1 MQLSQEIFNILK
13 GANIKIKLFDPMGNK
28 TLDPELSARFYAYD
42 NDFLITIR
50 EEEDGVELVVQAGA
64 SFNFNEHNDLLN
76 SIKKAGHNAMAEY
89 NIRKFDKNIE
99 LKDFAH
105 DVVKEDDRTEKAMKD
120 MQPSAVTGYYEITDF
135 WKEHTQMWDKSVDEV
150 MQMIYEWTWIEMTTA
165 TRDRDELAKRTLA
178 IVVDAL
184 RNKKDD
190 MTFDDMIAQ
199 LESKN
204 EDVRRLRELSGIAEA
219 PNEGTQG
226 CADCE
231 WIKDETDGDI
241 DTCDECAA
249 EKRQT
254 NESEKRWKQTS
265 MSPEEAIEKYGKE
278 NVKVKKGALRNG
290 DDMVEVFVESIN
302 EGGNSVEAFMAHVV
316 DHAKEIQAD
325 NYRMTD
331 SSYYEF
337 TDEIDTDDEEFM
349 SMPQVQAIL
358 KAIPHV
364 DMENTDIKHAID
376 ILASGE
382 LLEAET
388 ESYSPG
394 DEMEDGVVSNCCG
407 AQLMDYNDGHGRCS
421 DCKEMAAGEPDEEYY
436 ESEVSRLKELSGIT
450 EAPGKG
456 SFSFGPKDPQNM
468 SPKDITDPNAALIH
482 KGSTRG
488 VDDPFDA
495 SGTGHADGIGWSQN
509 ELDGAMQGFKDV
521 LGTENQIQ
529 INRYLA
535 KLPLNIAKDIADQ
548 NGYGTYTNPET
559 GARENPDSM
568 IGGYDHIGNPNY
580 GTDAMDP
587 ETIAKIKD
595 PKWRDTFNMQDPKFK
610 NIRPTVKPT
619 VKPKLRPNNLGEGYT
634 PATGSMKTSYIQLPE
649 NTKLIIKHTK
659 GVNEEVRGS
668 RSRNIKALFIE
679 NSAGERFR
687 FPHKYLQGA
696 KAMANHVSNGGTPYD
711 AIGES
716 IITLCTEVA
725 QCTQFLRHVR
735 TNKLTN
741 ESNVNIVEAVKQKLK
756 EFKNTVKSLQTSRGY
771 NDYQAPTTAIVE
783 DNDKESV
790 DLTDKFMYNTFE
802 TANMDSVLETVARII
817 KERDSMTDLTKSNM
831 NRLYDMIK
839 NKEDF
844 KLNIDPNDPEHPDNE
859 DPIKY
864 SGGNGAM
871 AKLVSHLSFLAMNS
885 KNDEVFN
892 LLSQISGEM
901 YSLPKE
907 HVVLLA
913 KIAKYLDK
921 NNKAPAKEPAME
933 DLAEATLNNLRRKI
947 A

>member
-13 GANIKIKLFDPMGNK
+13 GANIKLKLFDPMGNK

-64 SFNFNEHNDLLN
+64 SFNFNEHKDLLN

-204 EDVRRLRELSGIAEA
+204 EDVRRLRELSGIKEDASSPVFQIMKKSLLRHKWYLENEEMDPNMVSSELRDVNKMIEAVDIGEHEPYFDTAVNDDYRALYREAIAKSKGKKTSIYGVDNDVLPPNAKPNPKSAYNSGEVEKNDAELDA
-219 PNEGTQG
+219 LNPTESEVAEGTQG

-231 WIKDETDGDI
+231 WISDETDGDI
-241 DTCDECAA
+241 TTCDDCAA
-249 EKRQT
+249 EKREKT
-254 NESEKRWKQTS
+254 NEAEKRWKQTS
-265 MSPEEAIEKYGKE
+265 MSPEEAIAKYGKE

-290 DDMVEVFVESIN
+290 DDMVEVFVESMN

-394 DEMEDGVVSNCCG
+394 DEYADSEGMVSNCCG
-407 AQLMDYNDGHGRCS
+407 APMMDYNDGHGRCS
-421 DCKEMAAGEPDEEYY
+421 DCKEMAAGETDEEFY
-436 ESEVSRLKELSGIT
+436 ENKSVMES
-450 EAPGKG
+450 
-456 SFSFGPKDPQNM
+456 
-468 SPKDITDPNAALIH
+468 
-482 KGSTRG
+482 
-488 VDDPFDA
+488 
-495 SGTGHADGIGWSQN
+495 
-509 ELDGAMQGFKDV
+509 
-521 LGTENQIQ
+521 
-529 INRYLA
+529 
-535 KLPLNIAKDIADQ
+535 
-548 NGYGTYTNPET
+548 
-559 GARENPDSM
+559 
-568 IGGYDHIGNPNY
+568 
-580 GTDAMDP
+580 
-587 ETIAKIKD
+587 
-595 PKWRDTFNMQDPKFK
+595 
-610 NIRPTVKPT
+610 
-619 VKPKLRPNNLGEGYT
+619 YT
-634 PATGSMKTSYIQLPE
+634 PATGSLKTSYIQLPE

-696 KAMANHVSNGGTPYD
+696 KAMANHVSKGGTPYD

-716 IITLCTEVA
+716 IVTLCTEVA

-741 ESNVNIVEAVKQKLK
+741 EGNENIVETVKQKLK
-756 EFKNTVKSLQTSRGY
+756 EFKNTVKSLQTSKGY
-771 NDYQAPTTAIVE
+771 NAYQVPTTAIVE
-783 DNDKESV
+783 EKDKESV

-802 TANMDSVLETVARII
+802 TANMDAVLETVARIV
-817 KERDSMTDLTKSNM
+817 KERDSMTDLTKNNM

-871 AKLVSHLSFLAMNS
+871 AKLVSHLSYLAMNS

-907 HVVLLA
+907 HVILLA
-913 KIAKYLDK
+913 KIAAYLDK

-933 DLAEATLNNLRRKI
+933 DLAEAMLNSLRRKI

>member
-13 GANIKIKLFDPMGNK
+13 GANIKLKLFDPMGNK

-42 NDFLITIR
+42 NDFLVTIR

-64 SFNFNEHNDLLN
+64 SFNFNEHKDLLN

-241 DTCDECAA
+241 DTCDDCAA

-254 NESEKRWKQTS
+254 NEAEKRWKQTS
-265 MSPEEAIEKYGKE
+265 MSPQEAIAKYGKE

-290 DDMVEVFVESIN
+290 DDMVEVFVESMN
-302 EGGNSVEAFMAHVV
+302 EGGNSVEAFMSHVV

-376 ILASGE
+376 VLASGE

-421 DCKEMAAGEPDEEYY
+421 DCKEMAAGETDEEFY
-436 ESEVSRLKELSGIT
+436 
-450 EAPGKG
+450 
-456 SFSFGPKDPQNM
+456 
-468 SPKDITDPNAALIH
+468 
-482 KGSTRG
+482 
-488 VDDPFDA
+488 
-495 SGTGHADGIGWSQN
+495 
-509 ELDGAMQGFKDV
+509 
-521 LGTENQIQ
+521 ENQ
-529 INRYLA
+529 RVMESY
-535 KLPLNIAKDIADQ
+535 
-548 NGYGTYTNPET
+548 
-559 GARENPDSM
+559 S
-568 IGGYDHIGNPNY
+568 
-580 GTDAMDP
+580 
-587 ETIAKIKD
+587 
-595 PKWRDTFNMQDPKFK
+595 
-610 NIRPTVKPT
+610 
-619 VKPKLRPNNLGEGYT
+619 

-716 IITLCTEVA
+716 IVNLCTEVA
-725 QCTQFLRHVR
+725 QCSQFLRHVR

-741 ESNVNIVEAVKQKLK
+741 EGNENIVETIKQKLK

-771 NDYQAPTTAIVE
+771 NAYQAPTTAIVE

-907 HVVLLA
+907 HVILLA
-913 KIAKYLDK
+913 KIAAYLDK

-933 DLAEATLNNLRRKI
+933 DLAEAMLNNLRRKI

>member
-13 GANIKIKLFDPMGNK
+13 GANIKLKLFDPMGNK

-42 NDFLITIR
+42 NDFLVTIR

-64 SFNFNEHNDLLN
+64 SFNFNEHKDLLN

-99 LKDFAH
+99 LKYFAH

-190 MTFDDMIAQ
+190 MTFDDMLAQ

-204 EDVRRLRELSGIAEA
+204 EDVRRLRELSGIKEA

-241 DTCDECAA
+241 DTCDDCAA

-254 NESEKRWKQTS
+254 NEAEKRWKQTS
-265 MSPEEAIEKYGKE
+265 MSPQEAIAKYGKE

-290 DDMVEVFVESIN
+290 DDMVEVFVESMN
-302 EGGNSVEAFMAHVV
+302 EGGNSVEAFMSHVV

-376 ILASGE
+376 VLASGE

-421 DCKEMAAGEPDEEYY
+421 DCKEMAAGETDEEFY
-436 ESEVSRLKELSGIT
+436 
-450 EAPGKG
+450 
-456 SFSFGPKDPQNM
+456 
-468 SPKDITDPNAALIH
+468 
-482 KGSTRG
+482 
-488 VDDPFDA
+488 
-495 SGTGHADGIGWSQN
+495 
-509 ELDGAMQGFKDV
+509 
-521 LGTENQIQ
+521 ENQ
-529 INRYLA
+529 RVMESY
-535 KLPLNIAKDIADQ
+535 
-548 NGYGTYTNPET
+548 
-559 GARENPDSM
+559 S
-568 IGGYDHIGNPNY
+568 
-580 GTDAMDP
+580 
-587 ETIAKIKD
+587 
-595 PKWRDTFNMQDPKFK
+595 
-610 NIRPTVKPT
+610 
-619 VKPKLRPNNLGEGYT
+619 

-716 IITLCTEVA
+716 IVNLCTEVA
-725 QCTQFLRHVR
+725 QCSQFLRHVR

-741 ESNVNIVEAVKQKLK
+741 EGNENIVETIKQKLK

-771 NDYQAPTTAIVE
+771 NAYQAPTTAIVE

-907 HVVLLA
+907 HVILLA
-913 KIAKYLDK
+913 KIAAYLDK

-933 DLAEATLNNLRRKI
+933 DLAEAMLNNLRRKI

>member
-13 GANIKIKLFDPMGNK
+13 GANIKLKLFDPMGNK

-64 SFNFNEHNDLLN
+64 SFNFNEHKDLLN

-105 DVVKEDDRTEKAMKD
+105 DVVKEDERTEKAMKD

-184 RNKKDD
+184 RHKKDD

-241 DTCDECAA
+241 TTCDDCAA

-254 NESEKRWKQTS
+254 NEAEKRWKQTS
-265 MSPEEAIEKYGKE
+265 MSPQEAIAKYGKE

-290 DDMVEVFVESIN
+290 DDMVEVFVESMN

-376 ILASGE
+376 VLASGE

-407 AQLMDYNDGHGRCS
+407 APMMDYNDGHGRCS
-421 DCKEMAAGEPDEEYY
+421 DCKEMAAGETDEEFY
-436 ESEVSRLKELSGIT
+436 
-450 EAPGKG
+450 
-456 SFSFGPKDPQNM
+456 
-468 SPKDITDPNAALIH
+468 
-482 KGSTRG
+482 
-488 VDDPFDA
+488 
-495 SGTGHADGIGWSQN
+495 
-509 ELDGAMQGFKDV
+509 
-521 LGTENQIQ
+521 ENQ
-529 INRYLA
+529 RVMESY
-535 KLPLNIAKDIADQ
+535 
-548 NGYGTYTNPET
+548 
-559 GARENPDSM
+559 S
-568 IGGYDHIGNPNY
+568 
-580 GTDAMDP
+580 
-587 ETIAKIKD
+587 
-595 PKWRDTFNMQDPKFK
+595 
-610 NIRPTVKPT
+610 
-619 VKPKLRPNNLGEGYT
+619 

-725 QCTQFLRHVR
+725 QCSQFLRHVR

-741 ESNVNIVEAVKQKLK
+741 EGNENIVETVKQKLK

-771 NDYQAPTTAIVE
+771 NAYQAPTTAIVE

-901 YSLPKE
+901 YSLPKNQ
-907 HVVLLA
+907 VILLA
-913 KIAKYLDK
+913 KIAAYLDK

-933 DLAEATLNNLRRKI
+933 DLAESTLSSLRRKI

>member
-13 GANIKIKLFDPMGNK
+13 GANIKLKLFDPMGNK

-42 NDFLITIR
+42 NDFLVTIR

-64 SFNFNEHNDLLN
+64 SFNFNEHKDLLN

-190 MTFDDMIAQ
+190 MTFDDMLAQ

-241 DTCDECAA
+241 DTCDDCAA

-254 NESEKRWKQTS
+254 NEAEKRWKQTS
-265 MSPEEAIEKYGKE
+265 MSPQEAIAKYGKE

-290 DDMVEVFVESIN
+290 DDMVEVFVESMN
-302 EGGNSVEAFMAHVV
+302 EGGNSVEAFMSHVV

-376 ILASGE
+376 VLASGE

-421 DCKEMAAGEPDEEYY
+421 DCKEMAAGETDEEFY
-436 ESEVSRLKELSGIT
+436 
-450 EAPGKG
+450 
-456 SFSFGPKDPQNM
+456 
-468 SPKDITDPNAALIH
+468 
-482 KGSTRG
+482 
-488 VDDPFDA
+488 
-495 SGTGHADGIGWSQN
+495 
-509 ELDGAMQGFKDV
+509 
-521 LGTENQIQ
+521 ENQ
-529 INRYLA
+529 RVMESY
-535 KLPLNIAKDIADQ
+535 
-548 NGYGTYTNPET
+548 
-559 GARENPDSM
+559 S
-568 IGGYDHIGNPNY
+568 
-580 GTDAMDP
+580 
-587 ETIAKIKD
+587 
-595 PKWRDTFNMQDPKFK
+595 
-610 NIRPTVKPT
+610 
-619 VKPKLRPNNLGEGYT
+619 

-716 IITLCTEVA
+716 IVNLCTEVA
-725 QCTQFLRHVR
+725 QCSQFLRHVR

-741 ESNVNIVEAVKQKLK
+741 EGNENIVETIKQKLK

-771 NDYQAPTTAIVE
+771 NAYQAPTTAIVE

-907 HVVLLA
+907 HVILLA
-913 KIAKYLDK
+913 KIAAYLDK

-933 DLAEATLNNLRRKI
+933 DLAEAMLNNLRRKI

>member
-13 GANIKIKLFDPMGNK
+13 GANIKLKLFDPMGNK

-42 NDFLITIR
+42 NDFLVTIR

-64 SFNFNEHNDLLN
+64 SFNFNEHKDLLN

-204 EDVRRLRELSGIAEA
+204 EDVRRLRELSGIKEA

-241 DTCDECAA
+241 DTCDDCAA

-254 NESEKRWKQTS
+254 NEAEKRWKQTS
-265 MSPEEAIEKYGKE
+265 MSPQEAIAKYGKE

-290 DDMVEVFVESIN
+290 DDMVEVFVESMN
-302 EGGNSVEAFMAHVV
+302 EGGNSVEAFMSHVV

-376 ILASGE
+376 VLASGE

-421 DCKEMAAGEPDEEYY
+421 DCKEMAAGETDEEFY
-436 ESEVSRLKELSGIT
+436 
-450 EAPGKG
+450 
-456 SFSFGPKDPQNM
+456 
-468 SPKDITDPNAALIH
+468 
-482 KGSTRG
+482 
-488 VDDPFDA
+488 
-495 SGTGHADGIGWSQN
+495 
-509 ELDGAMQGFKDV
+509 
-521 LGTENQIQ
+521 ENQ
-529 INRYLA
+529 RVMESY
-535 KLPLNIAKDIADQ
+535 
-548 NGYGTYTNPET
+548 
-559 GARENPDSM
+559 S
-568 IGGYDHIGNPNY
+568 
-580 GTDAMDP
+580 
-587 ETIAKIKD
+587 
-595 PKWRDTFNMQDPKFK
+595 
-610 NIRPTVKPT
+610 
-619 VKPKLRPNNLGEGYT
+619 

-716 IITLCTEVA
+716 IVNLCTEVA
-725 QCTQFLRHVR
+725 QCSQFLRHVR

-741 ESNVNIVEAVKQKLK
+741 EGNENIVETIKQKLK

-771 NDYQAPTTAIVE
+771 NAYQAPTTAIVE

-907 HVVLLA
+907 HVILLA
-913 KIAKYLDK
+913 KIAAYLDK

-933 DLAEATLNNLRRKI
+933 DLAEAMLNNLRRKI

>member
-13 GANIKIKLFDPMGNK
+13 GANIKLKLFDPMGNK

-42 NDFLITIR
+42 NDFLVTIR

-64 SFNFNEHNDLLN
+64 SFNFNEHKDLLN

-190 MTFDDMIAQ
+190 MTFDDMLAQ

-241 DTCDECAA
+241 DTCDDCAA

-254 NESEKRWKQTS
+254 NEAEKRWKQTS
-265 MSPEEAIEKYGKE
+265 MSPQEAIAKYGKE

-290 DDMVEVFVESIN
+290 DDMVEVFVESMN
-302 EGGNSVEAFMAHVV
+302 EGGNSVEAFMSHVV

-376 ILASGE
+376 VLASGE

-421 DCKEMAAGEPDEEYY
+421 DCKEMAAGETDEEFY
-436 ESEVSRLKELSGIT
+436 
-450 EAPGKG
+450 
-456 SFSFGPKDPQNM
+456 
-468 SPKDITDPNAALIH
+468 
-482 KGSTRG
+482 
-488 VDDPFDA
+488 
-495 SGTGHADGIGWSQN
+495 
-509 ELDGAMQGFKDV
+509 
-521 LGTENQIQ
+521 ENQ
-529 INRYLA
+529 RVMESY
-535 KLPLNIAKDIADQ
+535 
-548 NGYGTYTNPET
+548 
-559 GARENPDSM
+559 S
-568 IGGYDHIGNPNY
+568 
-580 GTDAMDP
+580 
-587 ETIAKIKD
+587 
-595 PKWRDTFNMQDPKFK
+595 
-610 NIRPTVKPT
+610 
-619 VKPKLRPNNLGEGYT
+619 

-725 QCTQFLRHVR
+725 QCSQFLRHVR

-741 ESNVNIVEAVKQKLK
+741 EGNENIVETVKQKLK

-771 NDYQAPTTAIVE
+771 NAYQAPTTAIVE

-892 LLSQISGEM
+892 LLSQVSGEM

-907 HVVLLA
+907 HVILLA
-913 KIAKYLDK
+913 KIAAYLDK

-933 DLAEATLNNLRRKI
+933 DLAEAMLNGLRRKI

>member
-13 GANIKIKLFDPMGNK
+13 GANIKLKLFDPMGNK

-42 NDFLITIR
+42 NDFLVTIR

-64 SFNFNEHNDLLN
+64 SFNFNEHKDLLN

-241 DTCDECAA
+241 DTCDDCAA

-265 MSPEEAIEKYGKE
+265 MSPQEAIAKYGKE

-290 DDMVEVFVESIN
+290 DDMVEVFVESMN
-302 EGGNSVEAFMAHVV
+302 EGGNSVEAFMSHVV

-376 ILASGE
+376 VLASGE

-421 DCKEMAAGEPDEEYY
+421 DCKEMAAGETDEEFY
-436 ESEVSRLKELSGIT
+436 
-450 EAPGKG
+450 
-456 SFSFGPKDPQNM
+456 
-468 SPKDITDPNAALIH
+468 
-482 KGSTRG
+482 
-488 VDDPFDA
+488 
-495 SGTGHADGIGWSQN
+495 
-509 ELDGAMQGFKDV
+509 
-521 LGTENQIQ
+521 ENQ
-529 INRYLA
+529 RVMESY
-535 KLPLNIAKDIADQ
+535 
-548 NGYGTYTNPET
+548 
-559 GARENPDSM
+559 S
-568 IGGYDHIGNPNY
+568 
-580 GTDAMDP
+580 
-587 ETIAKIKD
+587 
-595 PKWRDTFNMQDPKFK
+595 
-610 NIRPTVKPT
+610 
-619 VKPKLRPNNLGEGYT
+619 

-696 KAMANHVSNGGTPYD
+696 KAMANHVSKGGTPYD

-725 QCTQFLRHVR
+725 QCSQFLRHVR

-741 ESNVNIVEAVKQKLK
+741 EGNENIVETVKQKLK

-771 NDYQAPTTAIVE
+771 NAYQVPTTAIVE

-907 HVVLLA
+907 HVILLA
-913 KIAKYLDK
+913 KIAAYLDK

-933 DLAEATLNNLRRKI
+933 DLAEAMLKNLRRKI

>member
-1 MQLSQEIFNILK
+1 LINTLKEYYTMQLSQEIFNILK
-13 GANIKIKLFDPMGNK
+13 GANIKLKLFDPMGNK
-28 TLDPELSARFYAYD
+28 TLDPEISARFYAYD
-42 NDFLITIR
+42 NDFLVTIR

-64 SFNFNEHNDLLN
+64 SFNFNEHKDLLN

-105 DVVKEDDRTEKAMKD
+105 DVVKEDERTEKAMKD

-204 EDVRRLRELSGIAEA
+204 EEVRRLRELSGITEA
-219 PNEGTQG
+219 PVE
-226 CADCE
+226 E
-231 WIKDETDGDI
+231 
-241 DTCDECAA
+241 
-249 EKRQT
+249 
-254 NESEKRWKQTS
+254 EKRWKQTS
-265 MSPEEAIEKYGKE
+265 MSPAEAIAKYGKE

-290 DDMVEVFVESIN
+290 DDMVEVFVESMN

-376 ILASGE
+376 VLASGE

-394 DEMEDGVVSNCCG
+394 DEYADSDGMVSNCCG
-407 AQLMDYNDGHGRCS
+407 APMMDYDTEAGFGRCG
-421 DCKEMAAGEPDEEYY
+421 DCKDMAAGETEEEFY
-436 ESEVSRLKELSGIT
+436 ENKSV
-450 EAPGKG
+450 
-456 SFSFGPKDPQNM
+456 M
-468 SPKDITDPNAALIH
+468 
-482 KGSTRG
+482 
-488 VDDPFDA
+488 
-495 SGTGHADGIGWSQN
+495 
-509 ELDGAMQGFKDV
+509 
-521 LGTENQIQ
+521 
-529 INRYLA
+529 
-535 KLPLNIAKDIADQ
+535 
-548 NGYGTYTNPET
+548 
-559 GARENPDSM
+559 
-568 IGGYDHIGNPNY
+568 
-580 GTDAMDP
+580 
-587 ETIAKIKD
+587 
-595 PKWRDTFNMQDPKFK
+595 
-610 NIRPTVKPT
+610 
-619 VKPKLRPNNLGEGYT
+619 EGYT

-716 IITLCTEVA
+716 IVNLCTEVA

-741 ESNVNIVEAVKQKLK
+741 EGNENIVETVKQKLK
-756 EFKNTVKSLQTSRGY
+756 EFKNTVKSLQTSKGY
-771 NDYQAPTTAIVE
+771 NNYQVPTTAIVE
-783 DNDKESV
+783 EKDKEEV
-790 DLTDKFMYNTFE
+790 DITDKFMYNTFE
-802 TANMDSVLETVARII
+802 TANMDAVLETVARIV
-817 KERDSMTDLTKSNM
+817 KERDSMTDLTKTNM

-892 LLSQISGEM
+892 LLSQVSGEM

-907 HVVLLA
+907 HVILLA
-913 KIAKYLDK
+913 KIAAYLDK

-933 DLAEATLNNLRRKI
+933 DLAEATLRGLRRKI

>member
-42 NDFLITIR
+42 NDFLVTIR

-64 SFNFNEHNDLLN
+64 SFNFDEHNDLLN

-105 DVVKEDDRTEKAMKD
+105 DVVKEDE
-120 MQPSAVTGYYEITDF
+120 EI
-135 WKEHTQMWDKSVDEV
+135 
-150 MQMIYEWTWIEMTTA
+150 
-165 TRDRDELAKRTLA
+165 
-178 IVVDAL
+178 
-184 RNKKDD
+184 
-190 MTFDDMIAQ
+190 
-199 LESKN
+199 
-204 EDVRRLRELSGIAEA
+204 RRLKELSGIAEA

-226 CADCE
+226 CAD
-231 WIKDETDGDI
+231 
-241 DTCDECAA
+241 A

-254 NESEKRWKQTS
+254 NEAEKRWKQTS
-265 MSPEEAIEKYGKE
+265 MSPEDAIRIWGKK
-278 NVKVKKGALRNG
+278 NVQVTPGGLNNG
-290 DDMVEVFVESIN
+290 DDMVEVFV
-302 EGGNSVEAFMAHVV
+302 
-316 DHAKEIQAD
+316 
-325 NYRMTD
+325 
-331 SSYYEF
+331 
-337 TDEIDTDDEEFM
+337 
-349 SMPQVQAIL
+349 
-358 KAIPHV
+358 
-364 DMENTDIKHAID
+364 
-376 ILASGE
+376 
-382 LLEAET
+382 

-421 DCKEMAAGEPDEEYY
+421 DCKEMAAGETDEEFY
-436 ESEVSRLKELSGIT
+436 
-450 EAPGKG
+450 
-456 SFSFGPKDPQNM
+456 
-468 SPKDITDPNAALIH
+468 
-482 KGSTRG
+482 
-488 VDDPFDA
+488 
-495 SGTGHADGIGWSQN
+495 
-509 ELDGAMQGFKDV
+509 
-521 LGTENQIQ
+521 ENQ
-529 INRYLA
+529 RVMESY
-535 KLPLNIAKDIADQ
+535 
-548 NGYGTYTNPET
+548 
-559 GARENPDSM
+559 S
-568 IGGYDHIGNPNY
+568 
-580 GTDAMDP
+580 
-587 ETIAKIKD
+587 
-595 PKWRDTFNMQDPKFK
+595 
-610 NIRPTVKPT
+610 
-619 VKPKLRPNNLGEGYT
+619 

-725 QCTQFLRHVR
+725 QCSQFLRHVR

-741 ESNVNIVEAVKQKLK
+741 EGNENIVETVKQKLK

-771 NDYQAPTTAIVE
+771 NAYQAPTTAIVE

-817 KERDSMTDLTKSNM
+817 KERDSMTDLTKTNM

-892 LLSQISGEM
+892 LLSQVSGEM

-907 HVVLLA
+907 HVILLA
-913 KIAKYLDK
+913 KIAAYLDK

-933 DLAEATLNNLRRKI
+933 DLAEAMLNGLRRKI

>member
-13 GANIKIKLFDPMGNK
+13 GANIKLKLFDPMGNK

-42 NDFLITIR
+42 NDFLVTIR

-64 SFNFNEHNDLLN
+64 SFNFNEHKDLLN

-241 DTCDECAA
+241 DTCDDCAA

-254 NESEKRWKQTS
+254 NEAEKRWKQTS
-265 MSPEEAIEKYGKE
+265 MSPQEAIAKYGKE

-290 DDMVEVFVESIN
+290 DDMVEVFVESMN
-302 EGGNSVEAFMAHVV
+302 EGGNSVEAFMSHVV

-376 ILASGE
+376 VLASGE

-421 DCKEMAAGEPDEEYY
+421 DCKEMAAGETDEEFY
-436 ESEVSRLKELSGIT
+436 
-450 EAPGKG
+450 
-456 SFSFGPKDPQNM
+456 
-468 SPKDITDPNAALIH
+468 
-482 KGSTRG
+482 
-488 VDDPFDA
+488 
-495 SGTGHADGIGWSQN
+495 
-509 ELDGAMQGFKDV
+509 
-521 LGTENQIQ
+521 ENQ
-529 INRYLA
+529 RVMESY
-535 KLPLNIAKDIADQ
+535 
-548 NGYGTYTNPET
+548 
-559 GARENPDSM
+559 S
-568 IGGYDHIGNPNY
+568 
-580 GTDAMDP
+580 
-587 ETIAKIKD
+587 
-595 PKWRDTFNMQDPKFK
+595 
-610 NIRPTVKPT
+610 
-619 VKPKLRPNNLGEGYT
+619 

-725 QCTQFLRHVR
+725 QCSQFLRHVR

-741 ESNVNIVEAVKQKLK
+741 EGNENIVETVKQKLK

-771 NDYQAPTTAIVE
+771 NAYQAPTTAIVE

-907 HVVLLA
+907 HVILLA
-913 KIAKYLDK
+913 KIAAYLDK

-933 DLAEATLNNLRRKI
+933 DLAEAMLNGLRRKI

>member
-13 GANIKIKLFDPMGNK
+13 GANIKLKLFDPMGNK

-42 NDFLITIR
+42 NDFLVTIR

-64 SFNFNEHNDLLN
+64 SFNFNEHKDLLN

-190 MTFDDMIAQ
+190 MTFDDMLAQ

-241 DTCDECAA
+241 TTCDDCAA

-254 NESEKRWKQTS
+254 NEAEKRWKQTS
-265 MSPEEAIEKYGKE
+265 MSPQEAIAKYGKE

-290 DDMVEVFVESIN
+290 DDMVEVFVESMN
-302 EGGNSVEAFMAHVV
+302 EGGNSVEAFMSHVV

-376 ILASGE
+376 VLASGE

-421 DCKEMAAGEPDEEYY
+421 DCKEMAAGETDEEFY
-436 ESEVSRLKELSGIT
+436 
-450 EAPGKG
+450 
-456 SFSFGPKDPQNM
+456 
-468 SPKDITDPNAALIH
+468 
-482 KGSTRG
+482 
-488 VDDPFDA
+488 
-495 SGTGHADGIGWSQN
+495 
-509 ELDGAMQGFKDV
+509 
-521 LGTENQIQ
+521 ENQ
-529 INRYLA
+529 RVMESY
-535 KLPLNIAKDIADQ
+535 
-548 NGYGTYTNPET
+548 
-559 GARENPDSM
+559 S
-568 IGGYDHIGNPNY
+568 
-580 GTDAMDP
+580 
-587 ETIAKIKD
+587 
-595 PKWRDTFNMQDPKFK
+595 
-610 NIRPTVKPT
+610 
-619 VKPKLRPNNLGEGYT
+619 

-725 QCTQFLRHVR
+725 QCSQFLRHVR

-741 ESNVNIVEAVKQKLK
+741 EGNENIVETVKQKLK

-771 NDYQAPTTAIVE
+771 NAYQAPTTAIVE

-892 LLSQISGEM
+892 LLSQVSGEM

-907 HVVLLA
+907 HVILLA
-913 KIAKYLDK
+913 KIAAYLDK

-933 DLAEATLNNLRRKI
+933 DLAEAMLNGLRRKI

>member
-13 GANIKIKLFDPMGNK
+13 GANIKLKLFDPMGNK

-42 NDFLITIR
+42 NDFLVTIR

-64 SFNFNEHNDLLN
+64 SFNFNEHKDLLN

-241 DTCDECAA
+241 DTCDDCAA

-254 NESEKRWKQTS
+254 NEAEKRWKQTS
-265 MSPEEAIEKYGKE
+265 MSPQEAIEKYGKE

-290 DDMVEVFVESIN
+290 DDMVEVFVESMN
-302 EGGNSVEAFMAHVV
+302 EGGNSVEAFMSHVV

-376 ILASGE
+376 VLASGE

-421 DCKEMAAGEPDEEYY
+421 DCKEMAAGETDEEFY
-436 ESEVSRLKELSGIT
+436 
-450 EAPGKG
+450 
-456 SFSFGPKDPQNM
+456 
-468 SPKDITDPNAALIH
+468 
-482 KGSTRG
+482 
-488 VDDPFDA
+488 
-495 SGTGHADGIGWSQN
+495 
-509 ELDGAMQGFKDV
+509 
-521 LGTENQIQ
+521 ENQ
-529 INRYLA
+529 RVMESY
-535 KLPLNIAKDIADQ
+535 
-548 NGYGTYTNPET
+548 
-559 GARENPDSM
+559 S
-568 IGGYDHIGNPNY
+568 
-580 GTDAMDP
+580 
-587 ETIAKIKD
+587 
-595 PKWRDTFNMQDPKFK
+595 
-610 NIRPTVKPT
+610 
-619 VKPKLRPNNLGEGYT
+619 

-725 QCTQFLRHVR
+725 QCSQFLRHVR

-741 ESNVNIVEAVKQKLK
+741 EGNENIVETIKQKLK

-771 NDYQAPTTAIVE
+771 NAYQAPTTAIVE

-892 LLSQISGEM
+892 LLSQVSGEM

-907 HVVLLA
+907 HVILLA
-913 KIAKYLDK
+913 KIAAYLDK

-933 DLAEATLNNLRRKI
+933 DLAEAMLNGLRRKI

>member
-1 MQLSQEIFNILK
+1 MQLSHEIFNILK
-13 GANIKIKLFDPMGNK
+13 GANIKLKLFDPMGNK

-64 SFNFNEHNDLLN
+64 SFNFNEHKDLLN

-105 DVVKEDDRTEKAMKD
+105 DVVKEDERTEKAMKD

-199 LESKN
+199 LESKT
-204 EDVRRLRELSGIAEA
+204 EEVRRLKELSGIKEDASSQVFQLMKKSLLRAKWYLENEEMDPEMVSSELRDVNAMLNAVEDGISDMSKVGLDTSVDEQYMSLYREA
-219 PNEGTQG
+219 IAKLKGEKTSIYGVDNDILPPDAKPNPESPYNSG
-226 CADCE
+226 E
-231 WIKDETDGDI
+231 V
-241 DTCDECAA
+241 
-249 EKRQT
+249 EKVT
-254 NESEKRWKQTS
+254 EAEKRWKQTS
-265 MSPEEAIEKYGKE
+265 MSPEDAIRIWGKK
-278 NVKVKKGALRNG
+278 NVQVTPGGLNNG
-290 DDMVEVFVESIN
+290 DDMVEVFVESMN

-376 ILASGE
+376 VLASGE
-382 LLEAET
+382 LLETET

-394 DEMEDGVVSNCCG
+394 DEMEDGYVSNCCG
-407 AQLMDYNDGHGRCS
+407 APIMDVDSGHGRCS
-421 DCKEMAAGEPDEEYY
+421 DCKEMASAEKEEDFYENTYDTKDFEVNPRAGHRDQMAHPEN
-436 ESEVSRLKELSGIT
+436 
-450 EAPGKG
+450 
-456 SFSFGPKDPQNM
+456 QM
-468 SPKDITDPNAALIH
+468 
-482 KGSTRG
+482 
-488 VDDPFDA
+488 
-495 SGTGHADGIGWSQN
+495 GTGPGI
-509 ELDGAMQGFKDV
+509 K
-521 LGTENQIQ
+521 T
-529 INRYLA
+529 
-535 KLPLNIAKDIADQ
+535 
-548 NGYGTYTNPET
+548 
-559 GARENPDSM
+559 
-568 IGGYDHIGNPNY
+568 
-580 GTDAMDP
+580 
-587 ETIAKIKD
+587 
-595 PKWRDTFNMQDPKFK
+595 
-610 NIRPTVKPT
+610 
-619 VKPKLRPNNLGEGYT
+619 KPKLRPAQLGKKFPKIEPKLRPDNLGEGYT

-716 IITLCTEVA
+716 IVTLCTEVA

-741 ESNVNIVEAVKQKLK
+741 ESNENIVETIKQKLK
-756 EFKNTVKSLQTSRGY
+756 EFKNTVKSLQTSKGY
-771 NDYQAPTTAIVE
+771 NNYQAPTTAIVE
-783 DNDKESV
+783 ENDKESV
-790 DLTDKFMYNTFE
+790 DLTSKFMYNTFE
-802 TANMDSVLETVARII
+802 TANMDSVLETVTRII
-817 KERDSMTDLTKSNM
+817 KERDSMTDLTKTNM

-901 YSLPKE
+901 YSLPKNQ
-907 HVVLLA
+907 VILLA
-913 KIAKYLDK
+913 KIAAYLDK

-933 DLAEATLNNLRRKI
+933 DLAESTLSSLRRKI

>member
-1 MQLSQEIFNILK
+1 MQLSHEIFNILK
-13 GANIKIKLFDPMGNK
+13 GANIKLKLFDPMGNK

-64 SFNFNEHNDLLN
+64 SFNFNEHKDLLN

-190 MTFDDMIAQ
+190 MTFDDMISQ
-199 LESKN
+199 LESKT
-204 EDVRRLRELSGIAEA
+204 EEVRRLKELSGIKEDASSPVFQIMKKSLLRHKWYLENEEMDPNMVSSELRDVNKMIEAVDIGEHEPYFDTAVNDDYRALYREAIAKSKGKKTSIYGVDNDVLPPNAKPNPKSAYNSGEVEKNDAELDA
-219 PNEGTQG
+219 LNPT
-226 CADCE
+226 
-231 WIKDETDGDI
+231 
-241 DTCDECAA
+241 
-249 EKRQT
+249 
-254 NESEKRWKQTS
+254 ESEEAEKRWKQTS
-265 MSPEEAIEKYGKE
+265 MSPEDAIRIWGKK
-278 NVKVKKGALRNG
+278 NVQVTPGGLNNG
-290 DDMVEVFVESIN
+290 DDMVEVFVESMN

-376 ILASGE
+376 VLASGE

-394 DEMEDGVVSNCCG
+394 DEYADSEGMVSGCCG
-407 AQLMDYNDGHGRCS
+407 APMMDYNDGFGRCGN
-421 DCKEMAAGEPDEEYY
+421 CKEMASGETEEEFY
-436 ESEVSRLKELSGIT
+436 ENKSV
-450 EAPGKG
+450 
-456 SFSFGPKDPQNM
+456 M
-468 SPKDITDPNAALIH
+468 
-482 KGSTRG
+482 
-488 VDDPFDA
+488 
-495 SGTGHADGIGWSQN
+495 
-509 ELDGAMQGFKDV
+509 
-521 LGTENQIQ
+521 
-529 INRYLA
+529 
-535 KLPLNIAKDIADQ
+535 
-548 NGYGTYTNPET
+548 
-559 GARENPDSM
+559 
-568 IGGYDHIGNPNY
+568 
-580 GTDAMDP
+580 
-587 ETIAKIKD
+587 
-595 PKWRDTFNMQDPKFK
+595 
-610 NIRPTVKPT
+610 
-619 VKPKLRPNNLGEGYT
+619 EGYT

-716 IITLCTEVA
+716 IVTLCTEVA

-741 ESNVNIVEAVKQKLK
+741 ESNENIVETIKQKLK
-756 EFKNTVKSLQTSRGY
+756 EFKNTVKSLQTSKGY
-771 NDYQAPTTAIVE
+771 NNYQAPTTAIVE
-783 DNDKESV
+783 ENDKESV
-790 DLTDKFMYNTFE
+790 DLTDKFMYNTFK
-802 TANMDSVLETVARII
+802 TANMDSVLETVTRII
-817 KERDSMTDLTKSNM
+817 KERDSMTDLTKTNM
-831 NRLYDMIK
+831 NRLYDMIR

-901 YSLPKE
+901 YSLPKNQ
-907 HVVLLA
+907 VILLA
-913 KIAKYLDK
+913 KIAAYLDK

-933 DLAEATLNNLRRKI
+933 DLAESTLSSLRRKI

>member
-13 GANIKIKLFDPMGNK
+13 GANIKLKLFDPMGNK
-28 TLDPELSARFYAYD
+28 TLDPEISARFYAYD

-64 SFNFNEHNDLLN
+64 SFNFNEHKDLLN

-105 DVVKEDDRTEKAMKD
+105 DVVKEDE
-120 MQPSAVTGYYEITDF
+120 EI
-135 WKEHTQMWDKSVDEV
+135 
-150 MQMIYEWTWIEMTTA
+150 
-165 TRDRDELAKRTLA
+165 
-178 IVVDAL
+178 
-184 RNKKDD
+184 
-190 MTFDDMIAQ
+190 
-199 LESKN
+199 
-204 EDVRRLRELSGIAEA
+204 RRLKELSGIRKE
-219 PNEGTQG
+219 PIEEGTEG

-241 DTCDECAA
+241 DTCDDCAA

-254 NESEKRWKQTS
+254 NEAEKRWKQTS
-265 MSPEEAIEKYGKE
+265 MSPEEAIAKYGKE

-290 DDMVEVFVESIN
+290 DDMVEVFVES
-302 EGGNSVEAFMAHVV
+302 M
-316 DHAKEIQAD
+316 KE
-325 NYRMTD
+325 
-331 SSYYEF
+331 
-337 TDEIDTDDEEFM
+337 
-349 SMPQVQAIL
+349 
-358 KAIPHV
+358 
-364 DMENTDIKHAID
+364 
-376 ILASGE
+376 GE
-382 LLEAET
+382 LLETET

-394 DEMEDGVVSNCCG
+394 DEMEDGYVSNCCG
-407 AQLMDYNDGHGRCS
+407 APIMDVDNGHGRCS
-421 DCKEMAAGEPDEEYY
+421 DCKEMASAEKEEEFY
-436 ESEVSRLKELSGIT
+436 ENTKV
-450 EAPGKG
+450 
-456 SFSFGPKDPQNM
+456 
-468 SPKDITDPNAALIH
+468 
-482 KGSTRG
+482 
-488 VDDPFDA
+488 V
-495 SGTGHADGIGWSQN
+495 
-509 ELDGAMQGFKDV
+509 
-521 LGTENQIQ
+521 
-529 INRYLA
+529 
-535 KLPLNIAKDIADQ
+535 
-548 NGYGTYTNPET
+548 
-559 GARENPDSM
+559 
-568 IGGYDHIGNPNY
+568 
-580 GTDAMDP
+580 
-587 ETIAKIKD
+587 
-595 PKWRDTFNMQDPKFK
+595 
-610 NIRPTVKPT
+610 
-619 VKPKLRPNNLGEGYT
+619 EGYK
-634 PATGSMKTSYIQLPE
+634 PATGSLKTSYIQLPE

-716 IITLCTEVA
+716 IVNLCTEVA

-741 ESNVNIVEAVKQKLK
+741 EGNENIVETVKQKLK
-756 EFKNTVKSLQTSRGY
+756 EFKNTVKSLQTSKGY
-771 NDYQAPTTAIVE
+771 NNYQVPTTAIVE
-783 DNDKESV
+783 EKDKEAV
-790 DLTDKFMYNTFE
+790 DITDKFMYNTFE
-802 TANMDSVLETVARII
+802 TANMDAVLETVARIV
-817 KERDSMTDLTKSNM
+817 KERDSMTDLTKTNM

-871 AKLVSHLSFLAMNS
+871 AKLVSHLSYLAMNS

-907 HVVLLA
+907 HVILLA
-913 KIAKYLDK
+913 KIAAYLDK

-933 DLAEATLNNLRRKI
+933 DLAEATLRGLRRKI

>member
-13 GANIKIKLFDPMGNK
+13 GANIKLKLFDPMGNK
-28 TLDPELSARFYAYD
+28 TLDPEISARFYAYD

-64 SFNFNEHNDLLN
+64 SFNFNEHKDLLN

-105 DVVKEDDRTEKAMKD
+105 DVVKEDE
-120 MQPSAVTGYYEITDF
+120 EI
-135 WKEHTQMWDKSVDEV
+135 
-150 MQMIYEWTWIEMTTA
+150 
-165 TRDRDELAKRTLA
+165 
-178 IVVDAL
+178 
-184 RNKKDD
+184 
-190 MTFDDMIAQ
+190 
-199 LESKN
+199 
-204 EDVRRLRELSGIAEA
+204 RRLKELSGIRKE
-219 PNEGTQG
+219 PIEEGTEG

-241 DTCDECAA
+241 DTCDDCAA

-254 NESEKRWKQTS
+254 NEAEKRWKQTS
-265 MSPEEAIEKYGKE
+265 MSPEEAIAKYGKE

-290 DDMVEVFVESIN
+290 DDMVEVFVESMN
-302 EGGNSVEAFMAHVV
+302 E
-316 DHAKEIQAD
+316 
-325 NYRMTD
+325 
-331 SSYYEF
+331 
-337 TDEIDTDDEEFM
+337 
-349 SMPQVQAIL
+349 
-358 KAIPHV
+358 
-364 DMENTDIKHAID
+364 
-376 ILASGE
+376 GE
-382 LLEAET
+382 LLETET

-394 DEMEDGVVSNCCG
+394 DEMEDGYVSNCCG
-407 AQLMDYNDGHGRCS
+407 APIMDVDNGHGRCS
-421 DCKEMAAGEPDEEYY
+421 DCKEMASAEKEEEFY
-436 ESEVSRLKELSGIT
+436 ENTKV
-450 EAPGKG
+450 
-456 SFSFGPKDPQNM
+456 
-468 SPKDITDPNAALIH
+468 
-482 KGSTRG
+482 
-488 VDDPFDA
+488 V
-495 SGTGHADGIGWSQN
+495 
-509 ELDGAMQGFKDV
+509 
-521 LGTENQIQ
+521 
-529 INRYLA
+529 
-535 KLPLNIAKDIADQ
+535 
-548 NGYGTYTNPET
+548 
-559 GARENPDSM
+559 
-568 IGGYDHIGNPNY
+568 
-580 GTDAMDP
+580 
-587 ETIAKIKD
+587 
-595 PKWRDTFNMQDPKFK
+595 
-610 NIRPTVKPT
+610 
-619 VKPKLRPNNLGEGYT
+619 EGYK
-634 PATGSMKTSYIQLPE
+634 PATGSLKTSYIQLPE

-716 IITLCTEVA
+716 IVNLCTEVA

-741 ESNVNIVEAVKQKLK
+741 EGNENIVETVKQKLK
-756 EFKNTVKSLQTSRGY
+756 EFKNTVKSLQTSKGY
-771 NDYQAPTTAIVE
+771 NNYQVPTTAIVE
-783 DNDKESV
+783 EKDKEEV
-790 DLTDKFMYNTFE
+790 DITDKFMYNTFE
-802 TANMDSVLETVARII
+802 TANMDAVLETVARIV
-817 KERDSMTDLTKSNM
+817 KERDSMTDLTKTNM

-871 AKLVSHLSFLAMNS
+871 AKLVSHLSYLAMNS

-907 HVVLLA
+907 HVILLA
-913 KIAKYLDK
+913 KIAAYLDK

-933 DLAEATLNNLRRKI
+933 DLAEATLRGLRRKI

>member
-1 MQLSQEIFNILK
+1 MGILSDIVNEDKVEMCPEACCGKPITECKCGPDCEHCDCHSKNSAINEGTMIGGLMKYDGQPEGEYADAVAKYKEFMSKPRPPGEATNNMVQ
-13 GANIKIKLFDPMGNK
+13 GFVFDDDL
-28 TLDPELSARFYAYD
+28 LDNLGDA
-42 NDFLITIR
+42 
-50 EEEDGVELVVQAGA
+50 EEDGDILDVRFIVQSRLEDFFGDDFELGEGVYEA
-64 SFNFNEHNDLLN
+64 
-76 SIKKAGHNAMAEY
+76 
-89 NIRKFDKNIE
+89 
-99 LKDFAH
+99 
-105 DVVKEDDRTEKAMKD
+105 EKAMKD

-190 MTFDDMIAQ
+190 MTFDDMISQ
-199 LESKN
+199 LESKT
-204 EDVRRLRELSGIAEA
+204 EEVRRLRELSGIKEDASSPVFQIMKKSLLRHKWYLENEEMDPNMVSSELRDVNKMIEAVDIGEHEPYFDTAVNDDYRALYREAIAKSKGKKTSIYGVDNDVLPPNAKPNPKSAYNSGEVEKNDAELDA
-219 PNEGTQG
+219 LNPTESEVAEGTQG

-231 WIKDETDGDI
+231 WISDETDGDI
-241 DTCDECAA
+241 TTCDDCAA
-249 EKRQT
+249 EKREKT
-254 NESEKRWKQTS
+254 NEAEKRWKQTS
-265 MSPEEAIEKYGKE
+265 MSPEEAIAKYGKE

-290 DDMVEVFVESIN
+290 DDMVEVFVESMN

-394 DEMEDGVVSNCCG
+394 DEYADSEGMVSNCCG
-407 AQLMDYNDGHGRCS
+407 APMMDYNDGHGRCS
-421 DCKEMAAGEPDEEYY
+421 DCKEMAAGETDEEFY
-436 ESEVSRLKELSGIT
+436 ENKSVMES
-450 EAPGKG
+450 
-456 SFSFGPKDPQNM
+456 
-468 SPKDITDPNAALIH
+468 
-482 KGSTRG
+482 
-488 VDDPFDA
+488 
-495 SGTGHADGIGWSQN
+495 
-509 ELDGAMQGFKDV
+509 
-521 LGTENQIQ
+521 
-529 INRYLA
+529 
-535 KLPLNIAKDIADQ
+535 
-548 NGYGTYTNPET
+548 
-559 GARENPDSM
+559 
-568 IGGYDHIGNPNY
+568 
-580 GTDAMDP
+580 
-587 ETIAKIKD
+587 
-595 PKWRDTFNMQDPKFK
+595 
-610 NIRPTVKPT
+610 
-619 VKPKLRPNNLGEGYT
+619 YT
-634 PATGSMKTSYIQLPE
+634 PATGSLKTSYIQLPE

-696 KAMANHVSNGGTPYD
+696 KAMANHVSKGGTPYD

-716 IITLCTEVA
+716 IVTLCTEVA

-771 NDYQAPTTAIVE
+771 NAYQAPTTAIVE

>member
-13 GANIKIKLFDPMGNK
+13 GANIKLKLFDPMGNK

-42 NDFLITIR
+42 NDFLVTIR

-64 SFNFNEHNDLLN
+64 SFNFNEHKDLLN

-241 DTCDECAA
+241 TTCDDCAA

-254 NESEKRWKQTS
+254 NEAEKRWKQTS
-265 MSPEEAIEKYGKE
+265 MSPQEAIAKYGKE

-290 DDMVEVFVESIN
+290 DDMVEVFVESMN
-302 EGGNSVEAFMAHVV
+302 EGGNSVEAFMSHVV

-376 ILASGE
+376 VLASGE

-421 DCKEMAAGEPDEEYY
+421 DCKEMAAGETDEEFY
-436 ESEVSRLKELSGIT
+436 
-450 EAPGKG
+450 
-456 SFSFGPKDPQNM
+456 
-468 SPKDITDPNAALIH
+468 
-482 KGSTRG
+482 
-488 VDDPFDA
+488 
-495 SGTGHADGIGWSQN
+495 
-509 ELDGAMQGFKDV
+509 
-521 LGTENQIQ
+521 ENQ
-529 INRYLA
+529 RVMESY
-535 KLPLNIAKDIADQ
+535 
-548 NGYGTYTNPET
+548 
-559 GARENPDSM
+559 S
-568 IGGYDHIGNPNY
+568 
-580 GTDAMDP
+580 
-587 ETIAKIKD
+587 
-595 PKWRDTFNMQDPKFK
+595 
-610 NIRPTVKPT
+610 
-619 VKPKLRPNNLGEGYT
+619 

-725 QCTQFLRHVR
+725 QCSQFLRHVR

-741 ESNVNIVEAVKQKLK
+741 EGNENIVETVKQKLK

-771 NDYQAPTTAIVE
+771 NAYQAPTTAIVE

-892 LLSQISGEM
+892 LLSQVSGEM

-907 HVVLLA
+907 HVILLA
-913 KIAKYLDK
+913 KIAAYLDK

-933 DLAEATLNNLRRKI
+933 DLAEAMLNGLRRKI

>member
-13 GANIKIKLFDPMGNK
+13 GANIKLKLFDPMGNK
-28 TLDPELSARFYAYD
+28 TLDPEISARFYAYD

-64 SFNFNEHNDLLN
+64 SFNFNEHKDLLN

-105 DVVKEDDRTEKAMKD
+105 DVVKEDE
-120 MQPSAVTGYYEITDF
+120 EI
-135 WKEHTQMWDKSVDEV
+135 
-150 MQMIYEWTWIEMTTA
+150 
-165 TRDRDELAKRTLA
+165 
-178 IVVDAL
+178 
-184 RNKKDD
+184 
-190 MTFDDMIAQ
+190 
-199 LESKN
+199 
-204 EDVRRLRELSGIAEA
+204 RRLKELSGIRKE
-219 PNEGTQG
+219 PIEEGTEG

-241 DTCDECAA
+241 DTCDDCAA

-254 NESEKRWKQTS
+254 NEAEKRWKQTS
-265 MSPEEAIEKYGKE
+265 MSPEEAIAKYGKE

-290 DDMVEVFVESIN
+290 DDMVEVFVESMN
-302 EGGNSVEAFMAHVV
+302 E
-316 DHAKEIQAD
+316 
-325 NYRMTD
+325 
-331 SSYYEF
+331 
-337 TDEIDTDDEEFM
+337 
-349 SMPQVQAIL
+349 
-358 KAIPHV
+358 
-364 DMENTDIKHAID
+364 
-376 ILASGE
+376 GE
-382 LLEAET
+382 LLETET

-394 DEMEDGVVSNCCG
+394 DEMEDGYVSNCCG
-407 AQLMDYNDGHGRCS
+407 APIMDVDNGHGRCS
-421 DCKEMAAGEPDEEYY
+421 DCKEMASAEKEEEFY
-436 ESEVSRLKELSGIT
+436 ENTKV
-450 EAPGKG
+450 
-456 SFSFGPKDPQNM
+456 
-468 SPKDITDPNAALIH
+468 
-482 KGSTRG
+482 
-488 VDDPFDA
+488 V
-495 SGTGHADGIGWSQN
+495 
-509 ELDGAMQGFKDV
+509 
-521 LGTENQIQ
+521 
-529 INRYLA
+529 
-535 KLPLNIAKDIADQ
+535 
-548 NGYGTYTNPET
+548 
-559 GARENPDSM
+559 
-568 IGGYDHIGNPNY
+568 
-580 GTDAMDP
+580 
-587 ETIAKIKD
+587 
-595 PKWRDTFNMQDPKFK
+595 
-610 NIRPTVKPT
+610 
-619 VKPKLRPNNLGEGYT
+619 EGYK
-634 PATGSMKTSYIQLPE
+634 PATGSLKTSYIQLPE

-716 IITLCTEVA
+716 IVNLCTEVA

-741 ESNVNIVEAVKQKLK
+741 EGNENIVETVKQKLK
-756 EFKNTVKSLQTSRGY
+756 EFKNTVKSLQTSKGY
-771 NDYQAPTTAIVE
+771 NNYQVPTTAIVE
-783 DNDKESV
+783 EKDKEAV
-790 DLTDKFMYNTFE
+790 DITDKFMYNTFE
-802 TANMDSVLETVARII
+802 TANMDAVLETVARIV
-817 KERDSMTDLTKSNM
+817 KERDSMTDLTKTNM

-871 AKLVSHLSFLAMNS
+871 AKLVSHLSYLAMNS

-907 HVVLLA
+907 HVILLA
-913 KIAKYLDK
+913 KIAAYLDK

-933 DLAEATLNNLRRKI
+933 DLAEATLRGLRRKI

>member
-13 GANIKIKLFDPMGNK
+13 GANIKLKLFDPMGNK

-42 NDFLITIR
+42 NDFLVTIR

-64 SFNFNEHNDLLN
+64 SFNFNEHKDLLN

-241 DTCDECAA
+241 DTCDDCAA

-265 MSPEEAIEKYGKE
+265 MSPQEAIAKYGKE

-290 DDMVEVFVESIN
+290 DDMVEVFVESMN
-302 EGGNSVEAFMAHVV
+302 EGGNSVEAFMSHVV

-376 ILASGE
+376 VLASGE

-421 DCKEMAAGEPDEEYY
+421 DCKEMAAGESEEEYY
-436 ESEVSRLKELSGIT
+436 ESWDGI
-450 EAPGKG
+450 K
-456 SFSFGPKDPQNM
+456 
-468 SPKDITDPNAALIH
+468 NAV
-482 KGSTRG
+482 KKG
-488 VDDPFDA
+488 VDTLRHGGVKFGKKGVKFTTDLRKPQ
-495 SGTGHADGIGWSQN
+495 TG
-509 ELDGAMQGFKDV
+509 
-521 LGTENQIQ
+521 
-529 INRYLA
+529 
-535 KLPLNIAKDIADQ
+535 
-548 NGYGTYTNPET
+548 
-559 GARENPDSM
+559 
-568 IGGYDHIGNPNY
+568 
-580 GTDAMDP
+580 
-587 ETIAKIKD
+587 
-595 PKWRDTFNMQDPKFK
+595 
-610 NIRPTVKPT
+610 TVKPQM
-619 VKPKLRPNNLGEGYT
+619 ESYS

-696 KAMANHVSNGGTPYD
+696 KAMANHVSKGGTPYD

-725 QCTQFLRHVR
+725 QCSQFLRHVR

-741 ESNVNIVEAVKQKLK
+741 EGNENIVETVKQKLK

-771 NDYQAPTTAIVE
+771 NAYQVPTTAIVE

-907 HVVLLA
+907 HVILLA
-913 KIAKYLDK
+913 KIAAYLDK

-933 DLAEATLNNLRRKI
+933 DLAEAMLKNLRRKI

>member
-13 GANIKIKLFDPMGNK
+13 GANIKLKLFDPMGNK

-42 NDFLITIR
+42 NDFLVTIR

-64 SFNFNEHNDLLN
+64 SFNFNEHKDLLN

-105 DVVKEDDRTEKAMKD
+105 DVVKEDE
-120 MQPSAVTGYYEITDF
+120 EI
-135 WKEHTQMWDKSVDEV
+135 
-150 MQMIYEWTWIEMTTA
+150 
-165 TRDRDELAKRTLA
+165 
-178 IVVDAL
+178 
-184 RNKKDD
+184 
-190 MTFDDMIAQ
+190 
-199 LESKN
+199 
-204 EDVRRLRELSGIAEA
+204 RRLKELSGIRKE
-219 PNEGTQG
+219 PIEEGTEG

-241 DTCDECAA
+241 DTCDDCAA

-290 DDMVEVFVESIN
+290 DDMVEVFVES
-302 EGGNSVEAFMAHVV
+302 
-316 DHAKEIQAD
+316 
-325 NYRMTD
+325 
-331 SSYYEF
+331 
-337 TDEIDTDDEEFM
+337 
-349 SMPQVQAIL
+349 
-358 KAIPHV
+358 
-364 DMENTDIKHAID
+364 
-376 ILASGE
+376 
-382 LLEAET
+382 
-388 ESYSPG
+388 YSPG
-394 DEMEDGVVSNCCG
+394 DEYADSEGMVSDCCG
-407 AQLMDYNDGHGRCS
+407 APMMDYNDGFGRCG
-421 DCKEMAAGEPDEEYY
+421 DCKEMASGETEEEFY
-436 ESEVSRLKELSGIT
+436 EATEKKAFLRRMQPGQPEV
-450 EAPGKG
+450 
-456 SFSFGPKDPQNM
+456 
-468 SPKDITDPNAALIH
+468 
-482 KGSTRG
+482 
-488 VDDPFDA
+488 V
-495 SGTGHADGIGWSQN
+495 
-509 ELDGAMQGFKDV
+509 
-521 LGTENQIQ
+521 
-529 INRYLA
+529 
-535 KLPLNIAKDIADQ
+535 
-548 NGYGTYTNPET
+548 
-559 GARENPDSM
+559 
-568 IGGYDHIGNPNY
+568 
-580 GTDAMDP
+580 
-587 ETIAKIKD
+587 
-595 PKWRDTFNMQDPKFK
+595 
-610 NIRPTVKPT
+610 
-619 VKPKLRPNNLGEGYT
+619 GEGYS

-668 RSRNIKALFIE
+668 RSRNIRALFIE

-696 KAMANHVSNGGTPYD
+696 KAMANHVSKGGTPYD

-716 IITLCTEVA
+716 ITKLCTEVA
-725 QCTQFLRHVR
+725 QCSQFLRHVR

-741 ESNVNIVEAVKQKLK
+741 EGNENIVETVKQKLK

-771 NDYQAPTTAIVE
+771 NNYQVPTTAIVE
-783 DNDKESV
+783 EKDKESV

-802 TANMDSVLETVARII
+802 TANMDAVLETVARIV
-817 KERDSMTDLTKSNM
+817 KEKDGMTDLTKTNI

-871 AKLVSHLSFLAMNS
+871 AKLVSHLSYLAMNS

-907 HVVLLA
+907 HVILLA

-933 DLAEATLNNLRRKI
+933 DLAEATLNSLRRKI

>member
-13 GANIKIKLFDPMGNK
+13 GANIKLKLFDPMGNK

-42 NDFLITIR
+42 NDFLVTIR

-64 SFNFNEHNDLLN
+64 SFNFNEHKDLLN

-105 DVVKEDDRTEKAMKD
+105 DVVKEDERTEKAMKD

-184 RNKKDD
+184 RHKKDD

-241 DTCDECAA
+241 TTCDDCAA

-254 NESEKRWKQTS
+254 NEAEKRWKQTS
-265 MSPEEAIEKYGKE
+265 MSPQEAIAKYGKE

-290 DDMVEVFVESIN
+290 DDMVEVFVESMN
-302 EGGNSVEAFMAHVV
+302 EGGNSVEAFMSHVV

-376 ILASGE
+376 VLASGE

-407 AQLMDYNDGHGRCS
+407 APMMDYNDGHGRCS
-421 DCKEMAAGEPDEEYY
+421 DCKEMAAGETDEEFY
-436 ESEVSRLKELSGIT
+436 
-450 EAPGKG
+450 
-456 SFSFGPKDPQNM
+456 
-468 SPKDITDPNAALIH
+468 
-482 KGSTRG
+482 
-488 VDDPFDA
+488 
-495 SGTGHADGIGWSQN
+495 
-509 ELDGAMQGFKDV
+509 
-521 LGTENQIQ
+521 ENQ
-529 INRYLA
+529 RVMESY
-535 KLPLNIAKDIADQ
+535 
-548 NGYGTYTNPET
+548 
-559 GARENPDSM
+559 S
-568 IGGYDHIGNPNY
+568 
-580 GTDAMDP
+580 
-587 ETIAKIKD
+587 
-595 PKWRDTFNMQDPKFK
+595 
-610 NIRPTVKPT
+610 
-619 VKPKLRPNNLGEGYT
+619 

-716 IITLCTEVA
+716 IVTLCTEVA

-741 ESNVNIVEAVKQKLK
+741 EGNENIVETVKQKLK

-771 NDYQAPTTAIVE
+771 NNYQAPTTAIVE
-783 DNDKESV
+783 ENDKESV

-907 HVVLLA
+907 HVILLA
-913 KIAKYLDK
+913 KIAAYLDK

-933 DLAEATLNNLRRKI
+933 DLAESTLSSLRRKI

>member
-13 GANIKIKLFDPMGNK
+13 GANIKLKLFDPMGNK

-42 NDFLITIR
+42 NDFLVTIR

-64 SFNFNEHNDLLN
+64 SFNFNEHKDLLN

-105 DVVKEDDRTEKAMKD
+105 DVVKEDERTEKAMKD

-184 RNKKDD
+184 RHKKDD

-241 DTCDECAA
+241 TTCDDCAA

-254 NESEKRWKQTS
+254 NEAEKRWKQTS
-265 MSPEEAIEKYGKE
+265 MSPQEAIAKYGKE

-290 DDMVEVFVESIN
+290 DDMVEVFVESMN
-302 EGGNSVEAFMAHVV
+302 EGGNSVEAFMSHVV

-376 ILASGE
+376 VLASGE

-407 AQLMDYNDGHGRCS
+407 APMMDYNDGHGRCS
-421 DCKEMAAGEPDEEYY
+421 DCKEMAAGETDEEFY
-436 ESEVSRLKELSGIT
+436 
-450 EAPGKG
+450 
-456 SFSFGPKDPQNM
+456 
-468 SPKDITDPNAALIH
+468 
-482 KGSTRG
+482 
-488 VDDPFDA
+488 
-495 SGTGHADGIGWSQN
+495 
-509 ELDGAMQGFKDV
+509 
-521 LGTENQIQ
+521 ENQ
-529 INRYLA
+529 RVMESY
-535 KLPLNIAKDIADQ
+535 
-548 NGYGTYTNPET
+548 
-559 GARENPDSM
+559 S
-568 IGGYDHIGNPNY
+568 
-580 GTDAMDP
+580 
-587 ETIAKIKD
+587 
-595 PKWRDTFNMQDPKFK
+595 
-610 NIRPTVKPT
+610 
-619 VKPKLRPNNLGEGYT
+619 

-725 QCTQFLRHVR
+725 QCSQFLRHVR

-741 ESNVNIVEAVKQKLK
+741 EGNENIVETVKQKLK

-771 NDYQAPTTAIVE
+771 NAYQAPTTAIVE

-892 LLSQISGEM
+892 LLSQVSGEM
-901 YSLPKE
+901 YNLPKE
-907 HVVLLA
+907 HVILLA
-913 KIAKYLDK
+913 KIAAYLDK

-933 DLAEATLNNLRRKI
+933 DLAEAMLNGLRRKI

>member
-13 GANIKIKLFDPMGNK
+13 GANIKLKLFDPMGNK

-42 NDFLITIR
+42 NDFLVTIR

-64 SFNFNEHNDLLN
+64 SFNFNEHKDLLN

-241 DTCDECAA
+241 DTCDDCAA

-254 NESEKRWKQTS
+254 NEAEKRWKQTS
-265 MSPEEAIEKYGKE
+265 MSPQEAIAKYGKE

-290 DDMVEVFVESIN
+290 DDMVEVFVESMN
-302 EGGNSVEAFMAHVV
+302 EGGNSVEAFMSHVV

-376 ILASGE
+376 VLASGE

-421 DCKEMAAGEPDEEYY
+421 DCKEMAAGETDEEFY
-436 ESEVSRLKELSGIT
+436 
-450 EAPGKG
+450 
-456 SFSFGPKDPQNM
+456 
-468 SPKDITDPNAALIH
+468 
-482 KGSTRG
+482 
-488 VDDPFDA
+488 
-495 SGTGHADGIGWSQN
+495 
-509 ELDGAMQGFKDV
+509 
-521 LGTENQIQ
+521 ENQ
-529 INRYLA
+529 RVMESY
-535 KLPLNIAKDIADQ
+535 
-548 NGYGTYTNPET
+548 
-559 GARENPDSM
+559 S
-568 IGGYDHIGNPNY
+568 
-580 GTDAMDP
+580 
-587 ETIAKIKD
+587 
-595 PKWRDTFNMQDPKFK
+595 
-610 NIRPTVKPT
+610 
-619 VKPKLRPNNLGEGYT
+619 

-725 QCTQFLRHVR
+725 QCSQFLRHVR

-741 ESNVNIVEAVKQKLK
+741 EGNENIVETVKQKLK

-771 NDYQAPTTAIVE
+771 NAYQAPTTAIVE

-892 LLSQISGEM
+892 LLSQVSGEM

-907 HVVLLA
+907 HVILLA
-913 KIAKYLDK
+913 KIAAYLDK

-933 DLAEATLNNLRRKI
+933 DLAEAMLNGLRRKI

>member
-1 MQLSQEIFNILK
+1 
-13 GANIKIKLFDPMGNK
+13 MGNK

-42 NDFLITIR
+42 NDFLVTIR

-64 SFNFNEHNDLLN
+64 SFNFNEHKDLLN

-241 DTCDECAA
+241 DTCDDCAA

-254 NESEKRWKQTS
+254 NEAEKRWKQTS
-265 MSPEEAIEKYGKE
+265 MSPQEAIAKYGKE

-290 DDMVEVFVESIN
+290 DDMVEVFVESMN
-302 EGGNSVEAFMAHVV
+302 EGGNSVEAFMSHVV

-376 ILASGE
+376 VLASGE

-421 DCKEMAAGEPDEEYY
+421 DCKEMAAGETDEEFY
-436 ESEVSRLKELSGIT
+436 
-450 EAPGKG
+450 
-456 SFSFGPKDPQNM
+456 
-468 SPKDITDPNAALIH
+468 
-482 KGSTRG
+482 
-488 VDDPFDA
+488 
-495 SGTGHADGIGWSQN
+495 
-509 ELDGAMQGFKDV
+509 
-521 LGTENQIQ
+521 ENQ
-529 INRYLA
+529 RVMESY
-535 KLPLNIAKDIADQ
+535 
-548 NGYGTYTNPET
+548 
-559 GARENPDSM
+559 S
-568 IGGYDHIGNPNY
+568 
-580 GTDAMDP
+580 
-587 ETIAKIKD
+587 
-595 PKWRDTFNMQDPKFK
+595 
-610 NIRPTVKPT
+610 
-619 VKPKLRPNNLGEGYT
+619 

-725 QCTQFLRHVR
+725 QCSQFLRHVR

-741 ESNVNIVEAVKQKLK
+741 EGNENIVETVKQKLK

-771 NDYQAPTTAIVE
+771 NAYQAPTTAIVE

-892 LLSQISGEM
+892 LLSQVSGEM

-907 HVVLLA
+907 HVILLA
-913 KIAKYLDK
+913 KIAAYLDK

-933 DLAEATLNNLRRKI
+933 DLAEAMLNGLRRKI

>member
-13 GANIKIKLFDPMGNK
+13 GANIKLKLFDPMGNK

-42 NDFLITIR
+42 NDFLVTIR

-64 SFNFNEHNDLLN
+64 SFNFNEHKDLLN

-241 DTCDECAA
+241 TTCDDCAA

-254 NESEKRWKQTS
+254 NEAEKRWKQTS
-265 MSPEEAIEKYGKE
+265 MSPQEAIAKYGKE

-290 DDMVEVFVESIN
+290 DDMVEVFVESMN
-302 EGGNSVEAFMAHVV
+302 EGGNSVEAFMSHVV

-376 ILASGE
+376 VLASGE

-421 DCKEMAAGEPDEEYY
+421 DCKEMAAGESEEEYY
-436 ESEVSRLKELSGIT
+436 ESWDGI
-450 EAPGKG
+450 K
-456 SFSFGPKDPQNM
+456 
-468 SPKDITDPNAALIH
+468 NAV
-482 KGSTRG
+482 KKG
-488 VDDPFDA
+488 VDTLRHGGVKFGKKGVKFTTDLRKPQ
-495 SGTGHADGIGWSQN
+495 TG
-509 ELDGAMQGFKDV
+509 
-521 LGTENQIQ
+521 
-529 INRYLA
+529 
-535 KLPLNIAKDIADQ
+535 
-548 NGYGTYTNPET
+548 
-559 GARENPDSM
+559 
-568 IGGYDHIGNPNY
+568 
-580 GTDAMDP
+580 
-587 ETIAKIKD
+587 
-595 PKWRDTFNMQDPKFK
+595 
-610 NIRPTVKPT
+610 TVKPQM
-619 VKPKLRPNNLGEGYT
+619 ESYS

-725 QCTQFLRHVR
+725 QCSQFLRHVR

-741 ESNVNIVEAVKQKLK
+741 EGNENIVETVKQKLK

-771 NDYQAPTTAIVE
+771 NAYQAPTTAIVE

-907 HVVLLA
+907 HVILLA
-913 KIAKYLDK
+913 KIAAYLDK

-933 DLAEATLNNLRRKI
+933 DLAEAMLNGLRRKI

>member
-13 GANIKIKLFDPMGNK
+13 GANIKLKLFDPMGNK

-42 NDFLITIR
+42 NDFLVTIR

-64 SFNFNEHNDLLN
+64 SFNFNEHKDLLN

-105 DVVKEDDRTEKAMKD
+105 DVVKEDERTEKAMKD

-184 RNKKDD
+184 RHKKDD

-241 DTCDECAA
+241 TTCDDCAA

-254 NESEKRWKQTS
+254 NEAEKRWKQTS
-265 MSPEEAIEKYGKE
+265 MSPQEAIAKYGKE

-290 DDMVEVFVESIN
+290 DDMVEVFVESMN

-376 ILASGE
+376 VLASGE

-421 DCKEMAAGEPDEEYY
+421 DCKEMAAGETDEEFY
-436 ESEVSRLKELSGIT
+436 
-450 EAPGKG
+450 
-456 SFSFGPKDPQNM
+456 
-468 SPKDITDPNAALIH
+468 
-482 KGSTRG
+482 
-488 VDDPFDA
+488 
-495 SGTGHADGIGWSQN
+495 
-509 ELDGAMQGFKDV
+509 
-521 LGTENQIQ
+521 ENQ
-529 INRYLA
+529 RVMESY
-535 KLPLNIAKDIADQ
+535 
-548 NGYGTYTNPET
+548 
-559 GARENPDSM
+559 S
-568 IGGYDHIGNPNY
+568 
-580 GTDAMDP
+580 
-587 ETIAKIKD
+587 
-595 PKWRDTFNMQDPKFK
+595 
-610 NIRPTVKPT
+610 
-619 VKPKLRPNNLGEGYT
+619 

-725 QCTQFLRHVR
+725 QCSQFLRHVR

-741 ESNVNIVEAVKQKLK
+741 EGNENIVETVKQKLK

-771 NDYQAPTTAIVE
+771 NAYQAPTTAIVE

-892 LLSQISGEM
+892 LLSQVSGEM
-901 YSLPKE
+901 YNLPKE
-907 HVVLLA
+907 HVILLA
-913 KIAKYLDK
+913 KIAAYLDK

-933 DLAEATLNNLRRKI
+933 DLAEAMLNGLRRKI

>member
-13 GANIKIKLFDPMGNK
+13 GANIKLKLFDPMGNK
-28 TLDPELSARFYAYD
+28 TLDPEISARFYAYD
-42 NDFLITIR
+42 NDFLVTIR

-64 SFNFNEHNDLLN
+64 SFNFNEHKDLLN

-105 DVVKEDDRTEKAMKD
+105 DVVKEDERTEKAMKD

-204 EDVRRLRELSGIAEA
+204 EEIRRLKELSGIKEA
-219 PNEGTQG
+219 DRSDVTHAQLLPH
-226 CADCE
+226 
-231 WIKDETDGDI
+231 IK
-241 DTCDECAA
+241 
-249 EKRQT
+249 
-254 NESEKRWKQTS
+254 
-265 MSPEEAIEKYGKE
+265 
-278 NVKVKKGALRNG
+278 NVKAAMIRHAQEDPSEANEFIEHL
-290 DDMVEVFVESIN
+290 DDMMQVGDVEVVDMMQPDYMDTEARDSLIGYFKVSISQDPTLYNMLFPGEDIKWDQSEYKDMFESMN

-376 ILASGE
+376 VLASGE

-394 DEMEDGVVSNCCG
+394 DEYADSEGMVSNCCG
-407 AQLMDYNDGHGRCS
+407 APMYDYDDGHGRCS
-421 DCKEMAAGEPDEEYY
+421 DCHDMAAGETDEEFY
-436 ESEVSRLKELSGIT
+436 ENTYDTKDFEVNPRAGHRDQMAHPEN
-450 EAPGKG
+450 
-456 SFSFGPKDPQNM
+456 QM
-468 SPKDITDPNAALIH
+468 
-482 KGSTRG
+482 
-488 VDDPFDA
+488 
-495 SGTGHADGIGWSQN
+495 GTGPGI
-509 ELDGAMQGFKDV
+509 K
-521 LGTENQIQ
+521 T
-529 INRYLA
+529 
-535 KLPLNIAKDIADQ
+535 
-548 NGYGTYTNPET
+548 
-559 GARENPDSM
+559 
-568 IGGYDHIGNPNY
+568 
-580 GTDAMDP
+580 
-587 ETIAKIKD
+587 
-595 PKWRDTFNMQDPKFK
+595 
-610 NIRPTVKPT
+610 
-619 VKPKLRPNNLGEGYT
+619 KPKLRPKNLGKKQFPTGTPKLRPDNLGEGYT

-716 IITLCTEVA
+716 IVNLCTEVA

-741 ESNVNIVEAVKQKLK
+741 EGNENIVETVKQKLK
-756 EFKNTVKSLQTSRGY
+756 EFKNTVKSLQTSKGY
-771 NDYQAPTTAIVE
+771 NNYQVPTTAIVE
-783 DNDKESV
+783 EKDKEAV
-790 DLTDKFMYNTFE
+790 DITDKFMYNTFE
-802 TANMDSVLETVARII
+802 TANMDAVLETVARIV
-817 KERDSMTDLTKSNM
+817 KERDSMTDLTKTNM

-871 AKLVSHLSFLAMNS
+871 AKLVSHLSYLAMNS

-892 LLSQISGEM
+892 LLSQVSGEM

-907 HVVLLA
+907 HVILLA
-913 KIAKYLDK
+913 KIAAYLDK

-933 DLAEATLNNLRRKI
+933 DLAEATLRGLRRKI